1 MNKRINV
8 GISKTDIGYFVDL
21 HYTIIAGSYSPSNI
35 SLKDYTTD
43 VETLNYA
50 LKPLNLEVV
59 EKKIQKKPIYKD
71 DGTGDHYYYCANC
84 DSRVPLR
91 SNLIDQIKYKHCPYC
106 GNEIDWSDT
115 NE

>member
-1 MNKRINV
+1 MNKYQEAFRTIERTLEYNCDAELEIIYELV
-8 GISKTDIGYFVDL
+8 KKAIS
-21 HYTIIAGSYSPSNI
+21 
-35 SLKDYTTD
+35 
-43 VETLNYA
+43 
-50 LKPLNLEVV
+50 
-59 EKKIQKKPIYKD
+59 KKPIYKD

-84 DSRVPLR
+84 DSKVPLC